1 MLDSIYSNLSGQME
15 NIWTGFG
22 AVSGLVSGP
31 LQTAMAINLMIC
43 GFAIMRGIVNEPWG
57 AYLSTWIRAE
67 LAILAATSSFGPWLG
82 SVAWDLPDRL
92 ATAIGGG
99 GAGGGFDAFVANV
112 SMAAWAAAEA
122 APEWSVDIGI
132 GTFDS
137 PDVIAYFL
145 ACLVIVFAF
154 IGAAIAM
161 IMTLFTKF
169 ALAVTIAVGP
179 LFVAGFIFNSSS
191 GMFFS
196 WLGAALSAAVNA
208 AAVTA
213 AMVFVTNS
221 VWSFATSAQ
230 AAGGEQT
237 MIYSMLVAQS
247 VLAIVGGVLV
257 MQAGSIAGFAGSGGA
272 SGNSLVSAVMPS
284 QRTIGRITGA
294 IGKST
299 GKGIGKAATGTA
311 RAMNSARPTNWTLQ
325 GASTRGK

>member
-1 MLDSIYSNLSGQME
+1 ME
-15 NIWTGFG
+15 TIWTGFN

-67 LAILAATSSFGPWLG
+67 LAILGATSSFGPWLG
-82 SVAWDLPDRL
+82 SVAWELPDRL
-92 ATAIGGG
+92 SAAIGGG
-99 GAGGGFDAFVANV
+99 GSGGGFDAFVTNV
-112 SMAAWAAAEA
+112 SMAAWTAAEA

-179 LFVAGFIFNSSS
+179 LFAAGLIFNSSS

-196 WLGAALSAAVNA
+196 WVGAVISAAVNA

-257 MQAGSIAGFAGSGGA
+257 MQAGSIAGFAGGGGA
-272 SGNSLVSAVMPS
+272 SGNSLVSAVIPS
-284 QRTIGRITGA
+284 QRTMGRITGS

-299 GKGIGKAATGTA
+299 GKGISKAATGTS
-311 RAMNSARPTNWTLQ
+311 RALNSARPSTWRLQ